1 MTLTDSNLRYLL
13 AIHRLAK
20 QNTDV
25 SPLAL
30 AQAMGV
36 TKPSVTSILT
46 SLMKQ
51 GVIVRRRYGKI
62 YITAMTLT
70 DSNLRYLLAIH
81 RLAKQNTDVSPLALA
96 QAMGVTK
103 PSVTSILT
111 SLMKQ
116 GVIVRRRYG
125 KIYITD
131 RGVLYARY
139 YDDLVETIL
148 QHFPLA
154 DMGFT
159 PDECRNAAI
168 AMAVAL
174 PAKEIDEKC
183 KTLYDNE
190 NS

>member
-13 AIHRLAK
+13 AIHHLAL
-20 QNTDV
+20 QSTEV

-46 SLMKQ
+46 SLM
-51 GVIVRRRYGKI
+51 
-62 YITAMTLT
+62 
-70 DSNLRYLLAIH
+70 NH
-81 RLAKQNTDVSPLALA
+81 
-96 QAMGVTK
+96 
-103 PSVTSILT
+103 
-111 SLMKQ
+111 

-139 YDDLVETIL
+139 YDDLVEKIL
-148 QHFPLA
+148 QNFPLA
-154 DMGFT
+154 DEGFT
-159 PDECRNAAI
+159 PEECRNAAI

-174 PAKEIDEKC
+174 PAREIDEKC
-183 KTLYDNE
+183 EALYDNE
-190 NS
+190 NK

>member
-13 AIHRLAK
+13 AIHH
-20 QNTDV
+20 
-25 SPLAL
+25 L
-30 AQAMGV
+30 AQQS
-36 TKPSVTSILT
+36 TE
-46 SLMKQ
+46 
-51 GVIVRRRYGKI
+51 
-62 YITAMTLT
+62 
-70 DSNLRYLLAIH
+70 
-81 RLAKQNTDVSPLALA
+81 VSPLALA

-139 YDDLVETIL
+139 YDELVEKIL

-154 DMGFT
+154 GEGFT
-159 PDECRNAAI
+159 PEECYSAAV
-168 AMAVAL
+168 AMAVSL
-174 PAKEIDEKC
+174 PAREIDEKC
-183 KTLYDNE
+183 ESLYGRIVGRGLDPRGASRTPPPTVGRDLSLTGGSRPSPTNHP
-190 NS
+190 